1 MLVETIEKTC
11 PRIGQMKRVKY
22 MYVKYMYV
30 VEKNI
35 VQHTHKEVFFMVHCT

>member
-11 PRIGQMKRVKY
+11 PRIGH